1 MSISKAF
8 DKTVAYYDDWIK
20 NALPCYNEIFSVAKE
35 SIPYT
40 PDERINVL
48 DLGAGTGLF
57 SWQVFAI
64 FKEAKFVLMDVS
76 EKMLNVAK
84 ERFSATSAN
93 VELVVQDYAKG
104 LVAGEYDLVISS
116 VSIHH
121 LSDQE
126 KKVLFARIYSALK
139 PAGVFINIDQIKG
152 SSKFFQ
158 EYYWNDWLKKI
169 RTAGVEE
176 EKIQE
181 SIKRRKKY
189 DKEST
194 LADQLNWLKEVGF
207 LEVDCLYKYYCMA
220 LFWAKK

>member
-1 MSISKAF
+1 MPTI
-8 DKTVAYYDDWIK
+8 D
-20 NALPCYNEIFSVAKE
+20 
-35 SIPYT
+35 
-40 PDERINVL
+40 
-48 DLGAGTGLF
+48 
-57 SWQVFAI
+57 
-64 FKEAKFVLMDVS
+64 
-76 EKMLNVAK
+76 
-84 ERFSATSAN
+84 
-93 VELVVQDYAKG
+93 
-104 LVAGEYDLVISS
+104 
-116 VSIHH
+116 
-121 LSDQE
+121 
-126 KKVLFARIYSALK
+126 
-139 PAGVFINIDQIKG
+139 VFINIDQIKG